1 MKTRQPSTKRTS
13 RGPHGSTNASHAAIV
28 EEVLLQPWFLPQRIA
43 VAIHSLVPTD
53 FWNKMRHFFDDY
65 GCIVCE
71 KEFDYHSNGM
81 CKRCYDRT
89 RKKLFLSVRRHAGRG
104 KKLRLDLELFR
115 QEKLAKKLLARF
127 SAQSPPVPK
136 KADFQLIDRDNP
148 VYATFA
154 GRFE

>member
-1 MKTRQPSTKRTS
+1 MNQSLDRPNRLGRKPRAPAK
-13 RGPHGSTNASHAAIV
+13 PSHASIA
-28 EEVLLQPWFLPQRIA
+28 EEVLLQPWFLPAR
-43 VAIHSLVPTD
+43 VAFAIRRVIPPD
-53 FWNKMRHFFDDY
+53 FSDKMRHFFDDY

-136 KADFQLIDRDNP
+136 KAGFQLINRDNP

-154 GRFE
+154 GRYE